1 MNGTLYIY
9 IYPMIKMLLAR
20 LASFNRLL
28 FTTGRIYKVRSE
40 MSFVLMKDCSRTD
53 VLVNETLYFRIILRK
68 KISFKKKNLLI

>member
-9 IYPMIKMLLAR
+9 MNPMIKMLLAR

-40 MSFVLMKDCSRTD
+40 MSFVL
-53 VLVNETLYFRIILRK
+53 VNERLQSNGC
-68 KISFKKKNLLI
+68 ISE

>member
-40 MSFVLMKDCSRTD
+40 MSFVLVNERLQSKRCIR
-53 VLVNETLYFRIILRK
+53 NETLYIYYIEKENFI
-68 KISFKKKNLLI
+68 